1 MATKVAIEV
10 DVKTGEANDDI
21 IALREELEKVKQTQK
36 EMSDQFKAGFE
47 AAEKGAKGASKGMK
61 GFGTSIG
68 GVLKSLGL
76 IAIAAEVFMFIKDLL
91 MKNQAVMD
99 AFNTATIAFEIL
111 LKKLFD
117 AVGNLVEPMKAA
129 FSDPKQAVLDLWEA
143 IKENIANRI
152 EGVAN
157 QFKALGAIIQGV
169 FDRDLDAIK
178 EAGKDFA
185 TATIQVS
192 TGLDKAQQAAA
203 LDGIKNFA
211 IDVKEAT
218 VSAVK
223 QADALVKLRNEV
235 KLLEADQRALILV
248 RQKEAEDQRQIRDD
262 ITKTLAER
270 IEANE
275 KLGAIQAKQ
284 LEEET
289 AIAEKRIELAE
300 RELALD
306 KNNIDL
312 QVALKDAKTELADV
326 EERIGGQKSEQLTN
340 EKALEKEL
348 FDLQTEL
355 AKVGKE
361 QRELELLELEQHY
374 AALAE
379 QARLAGDTETDIEGA
394 KQEALAKLRKKFR
407 DEDLKK
413 EKELRDAK
421 VKLQQS
427 YLDATGGV
435 LNSINQLVEASG
447 NQSREAVVLQKTLA
461 IAQIAIDTAK
471 AIVGAIAQAQSV
483 PYPGNLVAIATGV
496 AAVVAGIASAV
507 STLNTANVP
516 GGGSAAPPQAPQV
529 TTAPAV
535 QQATAGTTE
544 LGGAEQAQLAPIQA
558 YVVET
563 EVTGN
568 QNNVNQIESQATFGG

>member
-10 DVKTGEANDDI
+10 DVKTGEASDDI
-21 IALREELEKVKQTQK
+21 IALREELEKVKQTQEK
-36 EMSDQFKAGFE
+36 LSNEMKTGFD

-76 IAIAAEVFMFIKDLL
+76 IAIAAEVFLFIKDLL
-91 MKNQAVMD
+91 MKNQVVLD
-99 AFNTATIAFEIL
+99 AFNVATTTLQILFQKVFESVSAL
-111 LKKLFD
+111 
-117 AVGNLVEPMKAA
+117 AEPMKAA
-129 FSDPKQAVLDLWEA
+129 FSDPKQAVIDLWEA

-152 EGVAN
+152 EGLAN
-157 QFKALGAIIQGV
+157 QFSALGAIIQGV

-178 EAGKDFA
+178 QGGKDFA
-185 TATIQVS
+185 TATIQVA
-192 TGLDKAQQAAA
+192 TGLDKAQQAAVA
-203 LDGIKNFA
+203 DGFKEFA
-211 IDVKEAT
+211 TDVKNAT
-218 VSAVK
+218 VAAVN

-262 ITKTLAER
+262 ISQTLADR
-270 IEANE
+270 IAANE
-275 KLGAIQAKQ
+275 KLGEIQAKQ
-284 LEEET
+284 LAEET
-289 AIAEKRIELAE
+289 AIAEKRISLA
-300 RELALD
+300 RQELALD
-306 KNNIDL
+306 KNNIEL
-312 QVALKDAKTELADV
+312 QVALKDAKTELFDI

-361 QRELELLELEQHY
+361 NRELELLELEQYY
-374 AALAE
+374 AALEE
-379 QARLAGDTETDIEGA
+379 QARLAGDNTTDIEGA

-407 DEDLKK
+407 DEDLANEKK
-413 EKELRDAK
+413 LKDDK
-421 VKLQQS
+421 IKLQQD
-427 YLDATGGV
+427 YLSATGGV
-435 LNSINQLVEASG
+435 LGAIDQLVAASG
-447 NQSREAVVLQKTLA
+447 NNSKQAVALQKTLA
-461 IAQIAIDTAK
+461 VAQIAIDTAK

-507 STLNTANVP
+507 TTLNSADV
-516 GGGSAAPPQAPQV
+516 GGASAPPPPAPQTV
-529 TTAPAV
+529 SAPAI
-535 QQATAGTTE
+535 QQATSGTTE
-544 LGGAEQAQLAPIQA
+544 LGGVDQANLAPIQA
-558 YVVET
+558 FVVET

-568 QNNVNQIESQATFGG
+568 QNNVNQIESQANFG

>member
-10 DVKTGEANDDI
+10 DVKTGEASDDI
-21 IALREELEKVKQTQK
+21 IALREELEKVKQTQEK
-36 EMSDQFKAGFE
+36 LSNEMKTGFD

-76 IAIAAEVFMFIKDLL
+76 IAIAAEVFLFIKDLL
-91 MKNQAVMD
+91 MKNQVVLD
-99 AFNTATIAFEIL
+99 AFNVATTTLQILFQKVFESVSAL
-111 LKKLFD
+111 
-117 AVGNLVEPMKAA
+117 AEPMKAA
-129 FSDPKQAVLDLWEA
+129 FSDPKQAVIDLWEA

-152 EGVAN
+152 EGLAN
-157 QFKALGAIIQGV
+157 QFSALGAIIQGV

-178 EAGKDFA
+178 QGGKDFA
-185 TATIQVS
+185 TATIQVA
-192 TGLDKAQQAAA
+192 TGLDKAQQAAVA
-203 LDGIKNFA
+203 DGFKEFA
-211 IDVKEAT
+211 TDVKNAT
-218 VSAVK
+218 VAAVN

-262 ITKTLAER
+262 ISQTLADR
-270 IEANE
+270 IAANE
-275 KLGAIQAKQ
+275 KLGEIQAKQ
-284 LEEET
+284 LAEET
-289 AIAEKRIELAE
+289 AIAEKRISLA
-300 RELALD
+300 RQELALD
-306 KNNIDL
+306 KNNIEL
-312 QVALKDAKTELADV
+312 QVALKDAKTELFDI

-361 QRELELLELEQHY
+361 NRELELLELEQYY
-374 AALAE
+374 AALEE
-379 QARLAGDTETDIEGA
+379 QARLAGDNTTDIEGA

-407 DEDLKK
+407 DEDLANEKK
-413 EKELRDAK
+413 LKDDK
-421 VKLQQS
+421 IKLQQD
-427 YLDATGGV
+427 YLSATGGV
-435 LNSINQLVEASG
+435 LGAIDQLVAASG
-447 NQSREAVVLQKTLA
+447 KNSKQALVLQKTLA
-461 IAQIAIDTAK
+461 VAQIAIDTAK

-507 STLNTANVP
+507 TTLNSADV
-516 GGGSAAPPQAPQV
+516 GGASAPPPPAPQTV
-529 TTAPAV
+529 SAPAI
-535 QQATAGTTE
+535 QQATSGTTE
-544 LGGAEQAQLAPIQA
+544 LGGVDQANLAPIQA
-558 YVVET
+558 FVVET

-568 QNNVNQIESQATFGG
+568 QNNVNQIESQANFG